1 MLLVNINS
9 CNFVVFENGICQ
21 QIAAHTEPERDSWLK
36 AIKQASYEIMR
47 AKLVDLRKQLEVK
60 RKPDLDI
67 NMWRLRK
74 NQPKLGKD
82 FFYCVSY
89 KCLIK

>member
-1 MLLVNINS
+1 M
-9 CNFVVFENGICQ
+9 FENGICQ
-21 QIAAHTEPERDSWLK
+21 QIAAHTEPERDSWLE

-47 AKLVDLRKQLEVK
+47 ARLLNLRRQLEEK

-74 NQPKLGKD
+74 NQPKLGKIVYFY
-82 FFYCVSY
+82 FFFKYY
-89 KCLIK
+89 IL

>member
-1 MLLVNINS
+1 M
-9 CNFVVFENGICQ
+9 FENGICQ
-21 QIAAHTEPERDSWLK
+21 QIAAHTESERDSWLE

-47 AKLVDLRKQLEVK
+47 ARLLDLRRQLEEK

-74 NQPKLGKD
+74 NQPKLGKVNNKYYY
-82 FFYCVSY
+82 FCMHV
-89 KCLIK
+89 L